1 MKVLIG
7 EYRDD
12 DLDRE
17 VDVTIDKYDI
27 WSLDHTLAYIIH
39 PALVLLKSKKN
50 GAPNVDDDDV
60 PEYLKASNAPPKENS
75 WDTDENWFQR
85 WEWVMDEMIW
95 SFAQKLNVDH
105 DAQFYSGTH
114 DVQFIKSKE

>member
-105 DAQFYSGTH
+105 DAQLF
-114 DVQFIKSKE
+114 QN